1 LESPSWN
8 RILETIIRGV
18 TVPKEPRQKVR
29 DAKPKGDTL
38 TRNLVVGMVGLVVL
52 SGVIFTFLDRSSGES
67 SETPTAIESLD
78 TSNLGEPLA
87 AQVSEA
93 DDYGIVFNPDAPLRI
108 DIWEDFQCPFCN
120 FFEQEMGG
128 YLDELIRNQEAK
140 VVYHMASFL
149 GQESVRATNAS
160 YCAVDED
167 RFLDFHKALY
177 EVQGNENSG
186 IFSNKNLITIGSK
199 LGVTSETF
207 ADCVNDNKYGDYV
220 KKVAESMAP
229 NKVEGTPTVFIN
241 GTRWE
246 RTTSEF
252 NLDEFRAA
260 VEAAKQ

>member
-1 LESPSWN
+1 M
-8 RILETIIRGV
+8 
-18 TVPKEPRQKVR
+18 PKEPRQKVR

-38 TRNLVVGMVGLVVL
+38 TRNLVLGMVGLVVL
-52 SGVIFTFLDRSSGES
+52 SGVIFTFMDKRSSEGN
-67 SETPTAIESLD
+67 ETPIAIENLD
-78 TSNLGEPLA
+78 TSNLGEPLS

-128 YLDELIRNQEAK
+128 YLDELIRNKEAK

-149 GQESVRATNAS
+149 GQESVRASNAS
-160 YCAVDED
+160 YCAVDEG

-177 EVQGNENSG
+177 QVQGNENSG
-186 IFSNKNLITIGSK
+186 LFSNENLITIGNK
-199 LGVTSETF
+199 LGITSETF
-207 ADCVNDNKYGDYV
+207 ADCVNDNKYGDFV
-220 KKVAESMAP
+220 KKVAESMKP
-229 NKVEGTPTVFIN
+229 NNVEGTPTVFIN

-246 RTTSEF
+246 RSSSEF
-252 NLDEFRAA
+252 NVDEFKAA